1 MPSIRTIQ
9 NRLHRIKTE
18 IMDIEE
24 SIKEAERV
32 GKTAFAARLRLMIEK
47 KLESISNLREED

>member
-1 MPSIRTIQ
+1 MPSLRTIQ

-32 GKTAFAARLRLMIEK
+32 GKPAFAARLRLMIEK
-47 KLESISNLREED
+47 KLKSISNLTEED

>member
-1 MPSIRTIQ
+1 MPSLRTIQ

-32 GKTAFAARLRLMIEK
+32 GKPAFAARLRLMIEE
-47 KLESISNLREED
+47 KLKSISNLREED

>member
-1 MPSIRTIQ
+1 MPSLRTIQ

-32 GKTAFAARLRLMIEK
+32 GKPAFAARLRLMIEK
-47 KLESISNLREED
+47 KLESISNLTEED

>member
-1 MPSIRTIQ
+1 MPSLRTIQ

-24 SIKEAERV
+24 SIREAERV
-32 GKTAFAARLRLMIEK
+32 GKPAFAARLRLMIEK
-47 KLESISNLREED
+47 KLESISNLTEED